1 VAASFIGRDRQG
13 IHRAPIFANFVATP
27 RASLPFGTKTR
38 ARPTTS
44 SPCQPSGLRPAAAAA
59 GIRRPH
65 ALHLSMC
72 FRAPGG
78 AAGIR
83 TPDLRRARAALSRLS
98 YGPKISSL
106 ALRRPRHR
114 VRRFA
119 PPPSQVGA
127 PGLEPGTSA
136 LSGPRSNQLS
146 YAPMA
151 RARQCQRA
159 RETGCR
165 HPAPRDRVRR
175 RRRSELRE
183 PFHRSGSAWVVAHDR
198 APRGS
203 PRSCQPLNQACA
215 QERLGAGAGSP
226 RFIARSPD
234 LGM

>member
-151 RARQCQRA
+151 RARQCNRA
-159 RETGCR
+159 QAPRCR
-165 HPAPRDRVRR
+165 HLRSRDRLRR
-175 RRRSELRE
+175 RRRSELKNSPRAVG
-183 PFHRSGSAWVVAHDR
+183 PRASSPTTGLPGGPR
-198 APRGS
+198 APAS
-203 PRSCQPLNQACA
+203 RSTQGVPQ
-215 QERLGAGAGSP
+215 GT
-226 RFIARSPD
+226 ARSWRRLSP
-234 LGM
+234 LHRPIA